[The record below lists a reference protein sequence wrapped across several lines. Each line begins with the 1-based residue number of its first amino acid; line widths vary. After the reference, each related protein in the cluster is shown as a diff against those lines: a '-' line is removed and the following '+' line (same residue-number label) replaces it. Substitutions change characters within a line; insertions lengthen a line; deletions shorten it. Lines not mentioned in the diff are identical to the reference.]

1 MKFSPIHF
9 KSNLKFRKRPIPW
22 KLCIAIGAPILLAAL
37 IAVIIISRGEPGTP
51 AAPTDINDPALS
63 TPPGTIGTLPPFTL
77 GPLQTSAV
85 SNGSSDVSSDDPGTS
100 ESTPPVTEPPL
111 YSAPPLKLAQTE
123 TISGEESDNGKVV
136 LRYQIRY
143 PVFEAANGSGASPD
157 KLNAGLAEIAS
168 EYEKY
173 ALEELLVYAKQARAA
188 GDTSLPYRLSI
199 DCSVSVCSVNAI
211 SVVFTKTE
219 HTGES
224 HDAISQRTYNFS
236 PSSNSAFTLSGI
248 FSVGSSTYQ
257 QRIYDAIFAEIQKNT
272 GKYYADYQNLVKFF
286 DLSARWYFSEK
297 GLTIYFNPFEIAS
310 YSAGIVQFTLP
321 YSEWSDLLKINP
333 LYMG

>member
-1 MKFSPIHF
+1 M
-9 KSNLKFRKRPIPW
+9 
-22 KLCIAIGAPILLAAL
+22 
-37 IAVIIISRGEPGTP
+37 
-51 AAPTDINDPALS
+51 
-63 TPPGTIGTLPPFTL
+63 
-77 GPLQTSAV
+77 
-85 SNGSSDVSSDDPGTS
+85 
-100 ESTPPVTEPPL
+100 
-111 YSAPPLKLAQTE
+111 
-123 TISGEESDNGKVV
+123 
-136 LRYQIRY
+136 
-143 PVFEAANGSGASPD
+143 
-157 KLNAGLAEIAS
+157 
-168 EYEKY
+168 
-173 ALEELLVYAKQARAA
+173 EELLVYAKQARAA

-236 PSSNSAFTLSGI
+236 PSSNAAFTLSGI